1 MLTAQFAESPDSERQ
16 TVNVKK
22 EAIMAA
28 GSIHTPQIL
37 QLSGIGDKD
46 QLEKHGIDVVAN
58 VPGVGNN
65 LQDHLYVPTVF
76 SCEWIVT
83 RSDKYG

>member
-1 MLTAQFAESPDSERQ
+1 MLTAQFAASSNSERQ

-22 EAIMAA
+22 ETIMAA

-37 QLSGIGDKD
+37 QLSGIGDKK
-46 QLEKHGIDVVAN
+46 QLKKQDIESVAD

-65 LQDHLYVPTVF
+65 LQDHLYVPAVF
-76 SCEWIVT
+76 SC
-83 RSDKYG
+83 K